1 MRGVLIAIEGLDQS
15 GKETQSRRLREWFER
30 NGRRVETLDFPCYTS
45 RIAGEIAA
53 ALRGEREY
61 AADALQL
68 LFITNRYEYRAR
80 IEAWLAEGVVVICDR
95 YLASSVAYGEAQ
107 GLDAAWLADTQ
118 KYLPQPDVTVL
129 IDIAPATAVARKTT
143 GRDRFERDLELLAR
157 VRASYARQAGGPSW
171 LRVDGERSKDEV
183 ADAVIAGVTSRL
195 ASR

>member
-107 GLDAAWLADTQ
+107 DLDAAWLTDAQ

-129 IDIAPATAVARKTT
+129 LDIAPATAVARKAT
-143 GRDRFERDLELLAR
+143 GRDRFERDLALLAR
-157 VRASYARQAGGPSW
+157 VRASYARQADGPSW

-183 ADAVIAGVTSRL
+183 TAAVIAGVTSRL